1 MASDIILSNANGKTI
16 TLQNP
21 DTNNNDIIIE
31 TDKLVTST
39 GDTGGT
45 GSGGAGNQYVVITVD
60 GVSYKVLHD
69 GIV

>member
-1 MASDIILSNANGKTI
+1 MASDIILSNANGKTV

-21 DTNNNDIIIE
+21 DTNNSDKIIE
-31 TDKLVTST
+31 TDKLVTSAGT
-39 GDTGGT
+39 VGGT